1 MVKVNLV
8 FMEAQR
14 SDRKTDF
21 FPIQPTSNVL
31 RKTYVNQN
39 SSKYKYIGLK
49 SVEAQNGPKNGSEAS
64 SVFFIE
70 LVAFIAFPGRQKCR
84 I

>member
-1 MVKVNLV
+1 
-8 FMEAQR
+8 MEAQR

-49 SVEAQNGPKNGSEAS
+49 SVEAQNGPKMDLRLLACFSLSLSLSLLSRGDKNVEFEA
-64 SVFFIE
+64 F
-70 LVAFIAFPGRQKCR
+70 
-84 I
+84 